1 MKQLLIAL
9 VLVAALVAL
18 AQMYV
23 AGQTYTPVT
32 RLASPDGMTFTTV
45 QDTTSERT
53 ACGAANDRFLQ
64 PIKQQC
70 KDCEIVFARC
80 ERDYENVESALS
92 DIAGIP
98 HHQVRAPGIRVH
110 ITGPEA
116 PAKFTCEYI
125 AQDMAKRGLH
135 SSCIPPASK
144 SS

>member
-1 MKQLLIAL
+1 MKQLLLTSVLAIAL
-9 VLVAALVAL
+9 VVL

-23 AGQTYTPVT
+23 DGQTYTPVV

-64 PIKQQC
+64 PIKQSC

-80 ERDYENVESALS
+80 ERDYADVQSALS
-92 DIAGIP
+92 DIAGVP

-125 AQDMAKRGLH
+125 AHDMAKRGLY
-135 SSCIPPASK
+135 SSCVSPK